1 MTASKRLK
9 TVLRVAALQEQVA
22 RGAAGSARADQQR
35 ASASHESALASL
47 HGSSLASGLVASV
60 SSAVEL
66 RRLRALG
73 VESAREQLDLAAQ
86 ARTDAITRWQEAQ
99 RRLRLFEELDARGRA
114 EQAAAT
120 EKAAQLLADDLSA
133 GRRRSGS

>member
-1 MTASKRLK
+1 MTTSKRLK

-22 RGAAGSARADQQR
+22 RGAAGTARAGQQR
-35 ASASHESALASL
+35 AATEHASALS
-47 HGSSLASGLVASV
+47 HLANSGLAAGLVSSV
-60 SSAVEL
+60 STAVEL

-73 VESAREQLDLAAQ
+73 VEAAREQLESAAQ
-86 ARTDAITRWQEAQ
+86 ARTDAIVAWQEAQ
-99 RRLRLFEELDARGRA
+99 RRLRLFEELDARGKA

-133 GRRRSGS
+133 SRRRNA